1 MQNIFIEKPYRF
13 LRPVMPK
20 WLPWL
25 MNNRLVHWPLL
36 RFTESIVSVESHGVD
51 CLRQSLDAD
60 HAIMMI
66 GNHPR
71 VSDPVVMYDLIR
83 KADTTMFAMA
93 SWHLFNQNWFNTAV
107 LRLYGA
113 YSVNREGFD
122 REAINFSV
130 DSMVRN
136 VRPVL
141 MFPEGATTRTNDS
154 LMPFLEGPTF
164 IARTVSR
171 RRHKQNLKTVIHPVS
186 IRYQFLGDF
195 QQELSQIMEQVE
207 QILGVSNGEKLAP
220 AQRVLQALDA
230 FTLRK
235 ETEFGVAPDQNLSS
249 FDRRQR
255 LVDEVMKQAE
265 LRCFGEAS
273 EKNITNRIRDVRAE
287 VFPVLLEDKT
297 LSQAQ
302 REIHWQDLE
311 RTYFAWLMACYP
323 RDYLAGEPSN
333 DRILEIAVKIL
344 EDLTDK
350 PHKHGKQK
358 VVIECGEAIEVPPKK
373 SRGHDPLADEIANS
387 LSAMSNRAP

>member
-51 CLRQSLDAD
+51 RLRQSLDAD

-207 QILGVSNGEKLAP
+207 QILKR
-220 AQRVLQALDA
+220 AQANNPLTQTV
-230 FTLRK
+230 
-235 ETEFGVAPDQNLSS
+235 V
-249 FDRRQR
+249 
-255 LVDEVMKQAE
+255 
-265 LRCFGEAS
+265 
-273 EKNITNRIRDVRAE
+273 IRG
-287 VFPVLLEDKT
+287 DKT
-297 LSQAQ
+297 ANWEQVA
-302 REIHWQDLE
+302 
-311 RTYFAWLMACYP
+311 
-323 RDYLAGEPSN
+323 
-333 DRILEIAVKIL
+333 IAISLCK
-344 EDLTDK
+344 
-350 PHKHGKQK
+350 K
-358 VVIECGEAIEVPPKK
+358 VGINEFTATID
-373 SRGHDPLADEIANS
+373 DP
-387 LSAMSNRAP
+387 